1 MSGEACCESCASHDA
16 MNGHALASLK
26 SIEAM
31 LARLTPPSHGYA
43 SSFFVDEA
51 GVNLIVPVTGGRIWV
66 MSYVLVC
73 ATPVNVTWGGGNDQA
88 FRNFQGNEGPSAGL
102 LSFGANTGAS
112 SNAGAW
118 PNYLFATDPGEGLC
132 LNLSANVVVGGH
144 LSYYVGD
151 PFLLS
156 A

>member
-1 MSGEACCESCASHDA
+1 MQGEACCESCASHSAVSDH
-16 MNGHALASLK
+16 GLATLK

-31 LARLTPPSHGYA
+31 LARLCPPSHAYA
-43 SSFFVDEA
+43 SSFIADES
-51 GVNLIVPVTGGRIWV
+51 GVNEIVPVAGGRIWV

-73 ATPVNVTWGGGNDQA
+73 ASPVNVTWGGGNGQA
-88 FRNFQGNEGPSAGL
+88 FRNFQGNEGPNAGL

-112 SNAGAW
+112 ANAGAW
-118 PNYLFATDPGEGLC
+118 PNYLFATDPGESLC
-132 LNLSANVVVGGH
+132 LNLSAGVNVGGH

-156 A
+156 G